1 MNIFRWEDNKLK
13 LFNTTLFKISKN
25 KKGVGIY
32 ILGICT
38 WLIRNNITRLAER
51 INNNSDFD
59 MKNFDDDISK
69 LIDAPTTKLNDFSEN
84 KIAYLA
90 TELYDVGGHTK
101 CIKSLIESFAEDYKQ
116 SLFLTRLDSTNN
128 IAKET
133 IKVIGK
139 YSTID
144 GLNENYLFF
153 YKQVL
158 LLYNKIVLF
167 GAKTLF
173 VFIHPDDIT
182 ATAVLSLIK
191 RTTNIKII
199 FFNHASHYPCLG
211 MTFADL
217 ILEGM
222 PSTLKIT
229 KEKRHL
235 YNTKI
240 IGLQSLKEGE
250 TKYYSK
256 EELTKVRENFGIKEN
271 ELMTISGGAAYKF
284 FEENSSKYFNMIKE
298 LLKEKINL
306 KHIIMI
312 SLDKKSKTI
321 IDNIFSYAE
330 EERKRLIITPLS
342 KDYEKFFQAADLY
355 IDSFPVSSALTQ
367 IDLMRLKVA
376 SIVKINKEKPE
387 WSFHEYMPP
396 NYPYMFES
404 VEDFK
409 NGIIDLLDNPQ
420 RREALINE
428 NYNYWLNTYES
439 NCVKQ
444 KYIKYMNEILDDIK
458 LENFLN
464 VDYELQME
472 TRNWRNSKNVA
483 KYFKIPYI
491 EENVHKQWLD
501 SLQKTQPVNIAYI
514 IKYKNSP
521 IGVTYFH
528 SIDYEKKT
536 CDWGIYIYNESYR
549 GMGIGD
555 KTLKR
560 CINIAKELEM
570 KYIFLEV
577 LSTNTKAKILY
588 ENNGFKLCK
597 TLKNDKFLRYEK
609 ELL

>member
-1 MNIFRWEDNKLK
+1 MNIIKWKDNKLK
-13 LFNTTLFKISKN
+13 LFNITLFKFVKNQKGIGIYLFRIRIWNVKNKLTKLSEEISKN
-25 KKGVGIY
+25 
-32 ILGICT
+32 T
-38 WLIRNNITRLAER
+38 N
-51 INNNSDFD
+51 FD

-69 LIDAPTTKLNDFSEN
+69 LITTPTTKLSGFSDN
-84 KIAYLA
+84 NVAYLA

-199 FFNHASHYPCLG
+199 FVNHASHYPNLG
-211 MTFADL
+211 MTYAD
-217 ILEGM
+217 IIIEGM
-222 PSTLKIT
+222 PSSQKIT
-229 KEKRHL
+229 NQKRHL

-240 IGLQSLKEGE
+240 MGLQSLRADE
-250 TKYYSK
+250 THYYSK
-256 EELTKVRENFGIKEN
+256 EELTKVRDNFGIKEN
-271 ELMTISGGAAYKF
+271 ELMTISGGDIYKF
-284 FEENSSKYFNMIKE
+284 FEESSSEYFEMIKE
-298 LLKEKINL
+298 LLQNKQNL

-312 SLDKKSKTI
+312 NLDKRHEQI
-321 IDNIFSYAE
+321 IDNIFSDSE

-409 NGIIDLLDNPQ
+409 NGIIDLLENKQ
-420 RREALINE
+420 KREEIINS
-428 NYNYWLNTYES
+428 NYNFWLKTYES
-439 NCVKQ
+439 SV
-444 KYIKYMNEILDDIK
+444 YIKKLLNIINEVK
-458 LENFLN
+458 HE
-464 VDYELQME
+464 
-472 TRNWRNSKNVA
+472 
-483 KYFKIPYI
+483 
-491 EENVHKQWLD
+491 
-501 SLQKTQPVNIAYI
+501 
-514 IKYKNSP
+514 
-521 IGVTYFH
+521 
-528 SIDYEKKT
+528 
-536 CDWGIYIYNESYR
+536 
-549 GMGIGD
+549 
-555 KTLKR
+555 
-560 CINIAKELEM
+560 
-570 KYIFLEV
+570 
-577 LSTNTKAKILY
+577 
-588 ENNGFKLCK
+588 
-597 TLKNDKFLRYEK
+597 
-609 ELL
+609 

>member
-32 ILGICT
+32 ILGICI
-38 WLIRNNITRLAER
+38 WQIKNNITKLMQR
-51 INNNSDFD
+51 INKNSDFD
-59 MKNFDDDISK
+59 MKIFDDEISK
-69 LIDAPTTKLNDFSEN
+69 LINTPKTKLNNFLEN
-84 KIAYLA
+84 KVAYLA

-101 CIKSLIESFAEDYKQ
+101 CIKSLIRSLANDYNQ
-116 SLFLTRLDSTNN
+116 CLFLTRLDSTNN
-128 IAKET
+128 NAKEAVKS
-133 IKVIGK
+133 IEK
-139 YSTID
+139 YSRID

-153 YKQVL
+153 YKQVF
-158 LLYNKIVLF
+158 LLYNKIVNF
-167 GAKTLF
+167 GAKILF
-173 VFIHPDDIT
+173 VYIHPDDIT
-182 ATAVLSLIK
+182 STAIMSLIK
-191 RTTNIKII
+191 KTTNIKII

-211 MTFADL
+211 MTLSDL

-229 KEKRHL
+229 NEKRHL
-235 YNTKI
+235 YNTRL
-240 IGLQSLKEGE
+240 IGLQSLKESE

-256 EELTKVRENFGIKEN
+256 EELTKVREDFGIREN

-284 FEENSSKYFNMIKE
+284 FEENSSKYFKMIKE
-298 LLKEKINL
+298 LLKEKRNL

-312 SLDKKSKTI
+312 NLDKKSKKI
-321 IDNIFSYAE
+321 IDNIFADAE
-330 EERKRLIITPLS
+330 EEKRRLLIIPLS
-342 KDYEKFFQAADLY
+342 NNYEKFFQAADLY

-376 SIVKINKEKPE
+376 SVVKINKEKPE
-387 WSFHEYMPP
+387 WSFHEYMPT

-404 VEDFK
+404 VEDLK
-409 NGIIDLLDNPQ
+409 NGVIDLLDNKR
-420 RREALINE
+420 RRESLIND

-439 NCVKQ
+439 NFVKQ
-444 KYIKYMNEILDDIK
+444 KYIKYINEVLDDIQ
-458 LENFLN
+458 LEDFRNI
-464 VDYELQME
+464 DYELQME
-472 TRNWRNSKNVA
+472 TRNWRNSENVA

-491 EENVHKQWLD
+491 EENIHKQWLD
-501 SLQKTQPVNIAYI
+501 SLQKKQPTNIAYI
-514 IKYKNSP
+514 IKYQNNP

-555 KTLKR
+555 KTLKK
-560 CINIAKELEM
+560 CTNIAKELEM
-570 KYIFLEV
+570 KYIFLDV

-597 TLKNDKFLRYEK
+597 IPKDDKFLRYEK

>member
-1 MNIFRWEDNKLK
+1 MKIFRWENNKLK
-13 LFNTTLFKISKN
+13 FFNITLFKISKN

-69 LIDAPTTKLNDFSEN
+69 LIDAPTTKLNDFSDN
-84 KIAYLA
+84 NVAYLA

-101 CIKSLIESFAEDYKQ
+101 CIKSLIKSMANDYNQ
-116 SLFLTRLDSTNN
+116 CLFITRLDITNN
-128 IAKET
+128 NAKKE
-133 IKVIGK
+133 IKAIEK
-139 YSTID
+139 FSKID
-144 GLNENYLFF
+144 GANENYLFF
-153 YKQVL
+153 NKQVF
-158 LLYNKIVLF
+158 LLYNKIVNF

-199 FFNHASHYPCLG
+199 FVNHASHYPNLG
-211 MTFADL
+211 MTYAD
-217 ILEGM
+217 IIIEGM
-222 PSTLKIT
+222 PSSQKIT
-229 KEKRHL
+229 NQKRHL

-240 IGLQSLKEGE
+240 MGLQSLRADE
-250 TKYYSK
+250 THYYSK

-271 ELMTISGGAAYKF
+271 ELMTISGGDIYKF
-284 FEENSSKYFNMIKE
+284 FEESSSEYFEMIKE
-298 LLKEKINL
+298 LLQNKQNL

-312 SLDKKSKTI
+312 NLDKRHEQI
-321 IDNIFSYAE
+321 IDNIFSDSE

-409 NGIIDLLDNPQ
+409 NGIIDLLENKQ
-420 RREALINE
+420 KREEIINS
-428 NYNYWLNTYES
+428 NYNFWLKTYES
-439 NCVKQ
+439 SV
-444 KYIKYMNEILDDIK
+444 YIKKLLNIINEVK
-458 LENFLN
+458 HE
-464 VDYELQME
+464 
-472 TRNWRNSKNVA
+472 
-483 KYFKIPYI
+483 
-491 EENVHKQWLD
+491 
-501 SLQKTQPVNIAYI
+501 
-514 IKYKNSP
+514 
-521 IGVTYFH
+521 
-528 SIDYEKKT
+528 
-536 CDWGIYIYNESYR
+536 
-549 GMGIGD
+549 
-555 KTLKR
+555 
-560 CINIAKELEM
+560 
-570 KYIFLEV
+570 
-577 LSTNTKAKILY
+577 
-588 ENNGFKLCK
+588 
-597 TLKNDKFLRYEK
+597 
-609 ELL
+609 